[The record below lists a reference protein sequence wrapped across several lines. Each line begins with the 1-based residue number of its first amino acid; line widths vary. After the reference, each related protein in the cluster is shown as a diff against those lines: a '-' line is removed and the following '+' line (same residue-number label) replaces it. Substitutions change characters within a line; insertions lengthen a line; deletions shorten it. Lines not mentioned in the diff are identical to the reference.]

1 MIVGVCVGFFDI
13 IVIPAFL
20 YVQTSKR
27 TIYHNISFA
36 CVVLTSAKLL
46 NLENHI
52 PTDPMHFFRKTSL
65 VIFLLLSVYTVEAQR
80 SKIDSLTLLLR
91 KTKNQDSVRLK
102 TLNELAYTY
111 YSVDPKSGV
120 DTSQEAIDLGLQLQN
135 DEGTATAYAY
145 RGHNYSAL
153 GMDSLALESYDLAMK
168 IREENND
175 LKGVARLIYNKGLV
189 YFNESDYARANDNN
203 RKAYEVFEQA
213 KDSFLMAKML
223 NSIGINYMY
232 LSKYPEAIKSYL
244 DAKRIYEDLGLTE
257 NRQYAS
263 ILSNIGLLYA
273 RLEKFKESEKYQ
285 KQALLFFEKSDFQE
299 GVANALTNL
308 GRVYNDTGNSE
319 KAIESYRKAYDI
331 MESNT
336 NERGMASALT
346 NMGIAYTEMGKY
358 AKAVPYF
365 KQTQKIYEKLK
376 NTNNLAIVHR
386 SLGDCY
392 FLGADKKMALAEENY
407 KTSYRYAKE
416 AGSINL
422 QFNALE
428 QLASLQSATGNYK
441 QAFKN
446 KSDAVVL
453 RDSFA
458 SVEKKEEIAL
468 LEADYEYEKEKS
480 ALLATHEKEQAV
492 SNAEMERQKL
502 MITGLSLGAL
512 LIVVFSIIAFQ
523 LYKKRERVLS
533 EKKISEFKTKVAETE
548 LKALRSQM
556 NPHFIFNAMN
566 SISDYMAKNDLQ
578 TANTFLVKFSK
589 LIRAILESSE
599 KKWIP
604 LEEDLELTEL
614 YMQIEGLRL
623 KDKFV
628 HSFKVGEDVDV
639 ENTMVPPLILQ
650 PFIEN
655 SIWHGISKKEAMGHI
670 DISVKTEG
678 QFLVC
683 TVDDDGVG
691 RKMNGAAKKG
701 KTSMGLKITKN
712 RLDIINQLKK
722 EKGSIQMFDKEEGL
736 RVELKLPLEL
746 QF

>member
-1 MIVGVCVGFFDI
+1 MLSFRIKALI
-13 IVIPAFL
+13 ILLVFL
-20 YVQTSKR
+20 VQG
-27 TIYHNISFA
+27 A
-36 CVVLTSAKLL
+36 
-46 NLENHI
+46 
-52 PTDPMHFFRKTSL
+52 D
-65 VIFLLLSVYTVEAQR
+65 AQR
-80 SKIDSLTLLLR
+80 SKVDSLSQLLR
-91 KTKNQDSVRLK
+91 EGTSQDTVRLK

-111 YSVDPKSGV
+111 YSIDPKSGV
-120 DTSQEAIDLGLQLQN
+120 DTSQEAIDLGLQLRN
-135 DEGTATAYAY
+135 HEGTATAYAY

-153 GMDSLALESYDLAMK
+153 GMDSLALDSYDQAMK

-203 RKAYEVFEQA
+203 RKAYEVFEKA

-223 NSIGINYMY
+223 NSIGINHMY
-232 LSKYPEAIKSYL
+232 LSQYPEAIKSYL

-257 NRQYAS
+257 DRQYAS

-273 RLEKFKESEKYQ
+273 RLAKFKEAETYQ

-308 GRVYNDTGNSE
+308 GRVYNDTGNPE
-319 KAIESYRKAYDI
+319 KAIDSYKKAYDI

-346 NMGIAYTEMGKY
+346 NMGIAYSEMGKY

-376 NTNNLAIVHR
+376 NSNNLAIVHR
-386 SLGDCY
+386 YLGDCY
-392 FLGADKKMALAEENY
+392 FLGSEKKMALAEENY
-407 KTSYRYAKE
+407 ETSFEYAKE

-428 QLASLQSATGNYK
+428 QLASLQSETGNYK

-446 KSDAVVL
+446 KTEAVVL

-480 ALLATHEKEQAV
+480 TLLATHEKEQAI

-502 MITGLSLGAL
+502 MITGLSLGAF
-512 LIVVFSIIAFQ
+512 LIVVFSVVAFQ

-566 SISDYMAKNDLQ
+566 SISDYMAKNDLE

-623 KDKFV
+623 KDKFE
-628 HSFKVGEDVDV
+628 HSIKVSKDVDM

-655 SIWHGISKKEAMGHI
+655 SIWHGISKKETKGHI
-670 DISVKTEG
+670 DISVKIEN
-678 QFLVC
+678 QLLVC

-691 RKMNGAAKKG
+691 RKTNGATKKG

-722 EKGSIQMFDKEEGL
+722 ENASIQMIDKEEGL

>member
-1 MIVGVCVGFFDI
+1 MLSFRIKALI
-13 IVIPAFL
+13 ILLVFL
-20 YVQTSKR
+20 VQG
-27 TIYHNISFA
+27 A
-36 CVVLTSAKLL
+36 
-46 NLENHI
+46 
-52 PTDPMHFFRKTSL
+52 D
-65 VIFLLLSVYTVEAQR
+65 AQR
-80 SKIDSLTLLLR
+80 SKVDSLSQILR
-91 KTKNQDSVRLK
+91 EGISQDTVRLK

-111 YSVDPKSGV
+111 YSIDPKSGV
-120 DTSQEAIDLGLQLQN
+120 DTSQEAIDLGLQLGN
-135 DEGTATAYAY
+135 HEGTATAYAY

-153 GMDSLALESYDLAMK
+153 GMDSLALDSYDQAMI

-203 RKAYEVFEQA
+203 RKAYEVFEKA

-223 NSIGINYMY
+223 NSIGINHMY
-232 LSKYPEAIKSYL
+232 LSQYPEAIKSYL

-257 NRQYAS
+257 DRQYAS

-273 RLEKFKESEKYQ
+273 RLEKFKEAKTYQ

-308 GRVYNDTGNSE
+308 GRVYNDTGNPE
-319 KAIESYRKAYDI
+319 KAIDSYKKAYDI

-346 NMGIAYTEMGKY
+346 NMGIAYSEMGKY

-376 NTNNLAIVHR
+376 NSNNLAIVHR
-386 SLGDCY
+386 YLGDCY
-392 FLGADKKMALAEENY
+392 FLGSEKKLALAEENY
-407 KTSYRYAKE
+407 ETSFEYAKE

-428 QLASLQSATGNYK
+428 QLASLQSETGNYK

-446 KSDAVVL
+446 KTEAVVL

-480 ALLATHEKEQAV
+480 ILLATHEKEQAI

-502 MITGLSLGAL
+502 MITGLSLGAF
-512 LIVVFSIIAFQ
+512 LIVVFSVVAFQ

-566 SISDYMAKNDLQ
+566 SISDYMAKNDLE

-623 KDKFV
+623 KDKFE
-628 HSFKVGEDVDV
+628 HSIKVSKDVDM

-655 SIWHGISKKEAMGHI
+655 SIWHGISKKETKGHI
-670 DISVKTEG
+670 DISVKIEN
-678 QFLVC
+678 QLLVC

-691 RKMNGAAKKG
+691 RKTNGATKKG

-722 EKGSIQMFDKEEGL
+722 ENASIQMIDKEEGL